1 MPDKSQN
8 LWGDSN
14 GEKTFIR
21 RMTYVGGI
29 RGTWEPQRWNPESGK
44 AEKRA
49 SGDQAL
55 SRSRRPSLFPLDRP
69 GLGSGS
75 LLAPFLVS
83 HPKVPP
89 PSKPVEES
97 SFGPDVLSSDTQ
109 KPLLGLF
116 VALGNSGTLGLPRAA
131 PPATGGLWFF

>member
-1 MPDKSQN
+1 MGSRVRK
-8 LWGDSN
+8 G
-14 GEKTFIR
+14 GEKS
-21 RMTYVGGI
+21 VWGSGAL
-29 RGTWEPQRWNPESGK
+29 PQPAPFSV
-44 AEKRA
+44 
-49 SGDQAL
+49 
-55 SRSRRPSLFPLDRP
+55 PLDHP